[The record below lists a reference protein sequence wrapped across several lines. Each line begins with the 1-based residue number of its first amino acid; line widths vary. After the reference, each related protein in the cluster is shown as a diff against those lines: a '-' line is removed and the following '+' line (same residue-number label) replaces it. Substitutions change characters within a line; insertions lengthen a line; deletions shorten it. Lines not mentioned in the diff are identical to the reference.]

1 MRRRRKPVLLALT
14 VLALAIGPRADA
26 GAAPV
31 AWIANVDDG
40 TVSKIDLDTHEA
52 ATIAVGTFP
61 WGVAASPDGLRAY
74 VANVDD
80 GTVSVIDATVPE
92 VVDTLPVG
100 ERPRGIAVMPDGTKV
115 YAALSG
121 GDVVVID
128 AATLTVGP
136 TISLVP
142 EFSFGS
148 LETVAMSPSGD
159 RVYVAK
165 QENGLGSVAVIDTA
179 TDAFVVDVLVNLEGF
194 QLYGVAVSADGTRVW
209 ATSEGAAEVAEIDA
223 TTNLW
228 VRDIPLDCTPGCGN
242 GLGLVPH
249 PDGTRLYVAVQPSDR
264 IAVIDTAAGAE
275 VNSIALPGG
284 PFGVDVTPDGSRLYV
299 PNIGAVSRI
308 EIIDTASET
317 IAGALL
323 SVGELPVGIGRFI
336 VGDAP
341 DEPVPPPP
349 VLESA
354 ARSCQDAVAGS
365 WKRFPAKVH
374 KTFVSCFKRVLADVA
389 SGAGTAAAAAACDKS
404 LDPADP
410 TSSFARTRATARAK
424 LLSDCVGVTPTQ
436 LAKPCAPGA
445 STIAEVADCVLDAQT
460 VRLTET
466 LAAEY
471 GSACSVATA
480 AGLAAAFPGLCAPS
494 P

>member
-1 MRRRRKPVLLALT
+1 MRRRRKPVLLVLT
-14 VLALAIGPRADA
+14 VLALAIGRPAEA

-31 AWIANVDDG
+31 AWVANIDDG
-40 TVSKIDLDTHEA
+40 TVSRIDLETHEA
-52 ATIAVGTFP
+52 ATVAVGTFP
-61 WGVAASPDGLRAY
+61 WGVAASHDGLRAY
-74 VANVDD
+74 VTNGND
-80 GTVSVIDATVPE
+80 GTVSVIDATVPA

-100 ERPRGIAVMPDGTKV
+100 ATPRGIAVTPNGAKV
-115 YAALSG
+115 YAALAD

-128 AATLTVGP
+128 AASLTVGP
-136 TISLVP
+136 TIPLIP
-142 EFSFGS
+142 EFSYGT
-148 LETVAMSPSGD
+148 LETVVMSPSGH

-165 QENGLGSVAVIDTA
+165 QENGIGSVAVIDTA
-179 TDAFVVDVLVNLEGF
+179 TDAFVVDILANLEGF
-194 QLYGVAVSADGTRVW
+194 QLYGVAVSADGSRVW
-209 ATSEGAAEVAEIDA
+209 ATSEGIAEVAEIDA

-228 VRDIPLDCTPGCGN
+228 VRDIPLDCTGGCGN

-275 VNSIALPGG
+275 VNSVALQGA

-299 PNIGAVSRI
+299 PSIGEVSRI
-308 EIIDTASET
+308 EIVDTASEALT
-317 IAGALL
+317 GTLL
-323 SVGELPVGIGRFI
+323 SVGQFPVGIGRFI

-349 VLESA
+349 VLGAA
-354 ARSCQDAVAGS
+354 ARACQEAIAGS

-374 KTFVSCFKRVLADVA
+374 KTFAGCFKRVLADVA
-389 SGAGTAAAAAACDKS
+389 SGAGTAGAAAACDKS

-424 LLSDCVGVTPTQ
+424 LLSDCVGVPPTE
-436 LAKPCAPGA
+436 LAEPCVPAA
-445 STIAEVADCVLDAQT
+445 ATIAEVADCILDAQT
-460 VRLTET
+460 LRLTET
-466 LAAEY
+466 IAAEY

-480 AGLAAAFPGLCAPS
+480 AGLATAFPGLCAPS